1 MQGWF
6 NMKKINAIHNINRTM
21 GKKIHMIISI
31 EAEKAFAKT
40 QHLFMI
46 KILRKLGIEGKF
58 ISMIKGISEKPTAN
72 ITVAKSFLT
81 KIGHFTAAIQHCA
94 RNSSQYF

>member
-6 NMKKINAIHNINRTM
+6 NMKKINAIRNINRTM
-21 GKKIHMIISI
+21 GGKIHMIISI
-31 EAEKAFAKT
+31 EAEKAFDKI

-72 ITVAKSFLT
+72 IIVAKNWKVF
-81 KIGHFTAAIQHCA
+81 
-94 RNSSQYF
+94 

>member
-6 NMKKINAIHNINRTM
+6 NVKKINAIHNINRTM

>member
-31 EAEKAFAKT
+31 EAEKAFAKI
-40 QHLFMI
+40 QHFMI
-46 KILRKLGIEGKF
+46 KNSQKTRNREKVHQHD
-58 ISMIKGISEKPTAN
+58 KG
-72 ITVAKSFLT
+72 
-81 KIGHFTAAIQHCA
+81 
-94 RNSSQYF
+94 YF